1 MNKKFMG
8 LTLLILQ
15 CLSPSIS
22 LAAAHSDSLQTSKQL
37 SLHAIV
43 EHTFERHPNLQV
55 LTARIQEAE
64 ALSKAANTL
73 LAGSPAVTLR
83 HQTDQLGSRTGLR
96 EWEAGLEMPLWF
108 PAQKA
113 ARQYLA
119 EQAQQNI
126 PIAKTALSLLIAGQV
141 REYLWEIA
149 WQKNLLALS
158 TQEMNAAKVIENKV
172 RRRFELGELARTDL
186 LLAQEESLRK
196 QTALL
201 NVQTE
206 VQHAQKRYE
215 LFTGLNQIPSDYQE
229 QLSPL
234 EEINLEHPLLN
245 QAQSKVV
252 QAQAQVQVS
261 RAEKRE
267 NPQLTLGVRRERS
280 RANDDPYQNSIGLS
294 VRIPLGNEAHAAT
307 RITTAERVQAELQS
321 ERDLLKRELEIALHE
336 AEHML
341 NTYRETLVLAKQQH
355 QLAQENLRLTRQAFE
370 IGEADL
376 VSLQRVQA
384 LAFAAER
391 TALQQSLAVQRAIS
405 RYNQAVGVLP

>member
-1 MNKKFMG
+1 MKIKFIG
-8 LTLLILQ
+8 RTLLILQ
-15 CLSPSIS
+15 CLHPSIS
-22 LAAAHSDSLQTSKQL
+22 FAATHSDSLQASQQL
-37 SLHAIV
+37 SLHAVI
-43 EHTFERHPNLQV
+43 EHTYERHPNLQV

-73 LAGSPAVTLR
+73 LAGSPAVILR
-83 HQTDQLGSRTGLR
+83 HQTDQLGSRGGLR

-119 EQAQQNI
+119 EQAQQNV

-158 TQEMNAAKVIENKV
+158 TQEMNAAKAIENKV

-201 NVQTE
+201 SVQTE

-215 LFTGLNQIPSDYQE
+215 LFTGLQQIPENYQE
-229 QLSPL
+229 KLSTL
-234 EEINLEHPLLN
+234 EEIGLEHPFLN
-245 QAQSKVV
+245 QAQSKVLH
-252 QAQAQVQVS
+252 AQAQVQLS

-267 NPQLTLGVRRERS
+267 NPQVLLGMRRERS
-280 RANDDPYQNSIGLS
+280 NTSETYQDSIGLS

-307 RITTAERVQAELQS
+307 RITAAERVQAELQS

-336 AEHML
+336 AGHML

-391 TALQQSLAVQRAIS
+391 TALQQNLAVQRAIS

>member
-1 MNKKFMG
+1 MNKKFIG
-8 LTLLILQ
+8 RTLLILQ
-15 CLSPSIS
+15 CLSPSLS
-22 LAAAHSDSLQTSKQL
+22 LAAVHSDSLQTSKQL

-73 LAGSPAVTLR
+73 LAGSPAVILR
-83 HQTDQLGSRTGLR
+83 HQTDQLGSRGGLR

-141 REYLWEIA
+141 RESLWEIA

-158 TQEMNAAKVIENKV
+158 TQELNTAKAVENKV

-201 NVQTE
+201 SVQTE

-215 LFTGLNQIPSDYQE
+215 LFTGLNQLPEGYQE
-229 QLSPL
+229 KLSTL
-234 EEINLEHPLLN
+234 EEIGLEHPFLN
-245 QAQSKVV
+245 QAQSKVLH
-252 QAQAQVQVS
+252 AQAQVQLS

-267 NPQLTLGVRRERS
+267 NPQVLLGMRRERS
-280 RANDDPYQNSIGLS
+280 NAPEAYQDSIGLS

-307 RITTAERVQAELQS
+307 RITAAERVQAELQS

-336 AEHML
+336 AGHML

-370 IGEADL
+370 MGEADL
-376 VSLQRVQA
+376 VNLQRVQA

-391 TALQQSLAVQRAIS
+391 TALQQNLAVQRAIS

>member
-1 MNKKFMG
+1 MNIKFIG
-8 LTLLILQ
+8 CTLLIVQ
-15 CLSPSIS
+15 CLSPSLS
-22 LAAAHSDSLQTSKQL
+22 LAAVHSDSLQTSKQL

-73 LAGSPAVTLR
+73 LAGSPAVILR
-83 HQTDQLGSRTGLR
+83 HQTDQLGSRGGLR

-119 EQAQQNI
+119 GQAQQNV

-158 TQEMNAAKVIENKV
+158 AQEMNAAKAIENKV

-186 LLAQEESLRK
+186 LLAQEDSLRK

-201 NVQTE
+201 SVQTE

-215 LFTGLNQIPSDYQE
+215 LFTGLKQIPESYQE
-229 QLSPL
+229 KLSTL
-234 EEINLEHPLLN
+234 EEIGLEHPFLN
-245 QAQSKVV
+245 QAQSKVLH
-252 QAQAQVQVS
+252 AQAQVQLS
-261 RAEKRE
+261 RAERRE
-267 NPQLTLGVRRERS
+267 NPQVLLGMRRERS
-280 RANDDPYQNSIGLS
+280 NAPEAYQDSIGLS
-294 VRIPLGNEAHAAT
+294 VRIPLGSEAHAAT
-307 RITTAERVQAELQS
+307 RITAAERIQAELQS

-336 AEHML
+336 AGHML

-370 IGEADL
+370 MGEADL

-391 TALQQSLAVQRAIS
+391 TALQQNLAVQRAIS